1 MRDSMPEQ
9 QINPLGFSA
18 SASDDYDYD
27 YDVYYLYPSI
37 SPYIVSPDDLDV
49 FDPFE
54 VRAGALKDQRSH

>member
-1 MRDSMPEQ
+1 MPEQ
-9 QINPLGFSA
+9 HINPLGFSA
-18 SASDDYDYD
+18 SASDDYYYD

-37 SPYIVSPDDLDV
+37 SPYIVAPDDLDV